1 MKKKKDIQIA
11 NIMVSPIN
19 KMILFFGL
27 ILVCFG
33 ILLITCMRPLCS
45 NAFFAFRSF
54 ACVSLGAVFFYLS
67 LVHIKKTAFFF
78 LGLLFQLIG
87 FLFILIDLELI
98 SYAFSQLWPVVLIFA
113 GFCLFVTNFY
123 KQSRILKQFLVPAVL
138 LFCLGL
144 VFLLFSLHLFNF
156 TFSQF
161 VVEWWPLF
169 IVVMGIILVVLFF
182 INKKKVPVE

>member
-1 MKKKKDIQIA
+1 
-11 NIMVSPIN
+11 
-19 KMILFFGL
+19 
-27 ILVCFG
+27 
-33 ILLITCMRPLCS
+33 
-45 NAFFAFRSF
+45 
-54 ACVSLGAVFFYLS
+54 
-67 LVHIKKTAFFF
+67 VHIKKTAFFF

>member
-1 MKKKKDIQIA
+1 
-11 NIMVSPIN
+11 
-19 KMILFFGL
+19 
-27 ILVCFG
+27 
-33 ILLITCMRPLCS
+33 
-45 NAFFAFRSF
+45 
-54 ACVSLGAVFFYLS
+54 
-67 LVHIKKTAFFF
+67 
-78 LGLLFQLIG
+78 LGLLFHLIG